1 MWGKKN
7 PHTLLVETQGSATTL
22 EKKYEGLLKI

>member
-7 PHTLLVETQGSATTL
+7 PNSLLVGIQAGATTL
-22 EKKYEGLLKI
+22 EKKFRDFLKI